1 MANAPRHPFHLVDN
15 SPWPLISSALAFSLT
30 SGSVVYFYT
39 AEASTMLLSGAG
51 LILLSFQW
59 WRDISRE
66 ATLLGLHSG
75 VVELGIR
82 WGMVLF
88 ICSEVFFFVSFF

>member
-1 MANAPRHPFHLVDN
+1 
-15 SPWPLISSALAFSLT
+15 
-30 SGSVVYFYT
+30 
-39 AEASTMLLSGAG
+39 MLLSGAG